1 MKCLTARSVLLV
13 GAVAA
18 LVTAA
23 APGAWY
29 SHWVYLVMY
38 GTAVAVGW
46 WRLRTFRG
54 AARGSFVMI
63 MVAESM
69 WLAGDV
75 LYDVVERL
83 TPDLGDV
90 TPSDALWIAGNP
102 ILAAGL
108 LRLARRR
115 SAVRL
120 RNGLLDGLTMAT
132 VVAWLFGQYVV
143 LPAAQNQ
150 RLSPEVALAVLYPLT
165 DVLLFVA
172 VVVLVLS
179 PGAKGGPGRF
189 LIAAVVLELVG
200 DLLESTGPV
209 IFPAIS
215 DATISRFDGIL
226 LLGNVLFISTVL
238 HRDAERFA
246 DPRPDDR
253 RLHPARVVFLGV
265 ALLTFPIMAALV
277 TVSLAGR
284 ISLICSAVLL
294 TGLILARFL
303 LVVREQE
310 RTQAILAH
318 QAGHDML
325 TGLANRPAL
334 IARLTTELVQPV
346 GYGPVVCYLDL
357 NGFKQVNDGYGHAAG
372 DLVLVEI
379 ADRLTRALR
388 PGDLAARLGGD
399 EFVVVAVDATGEG
412 DASALVERLRDL
424 IAGPVRDGDREY
436 EIGASIGVA
445 AAADLTDPTA
455 DTLLAAADAG
465 MYAEKAARRTLLGAA
480 GQ

>member
-1 MKCLTARSVLLV
+1 MNRLTARSVLPI
-13 GAVAA
+13 GAAAA
-18 LVTAA
+18 LVVAA
-23 APGAWY
+23 APGTRY
-29 SHWVYLVMY
+29 SHGAYLIMY
-38 GTAVAVGW
+38 STAVALGW

-54 AARGSFVMI
+54 PARGGFIMI
-63 MVAESM
+63 MVAETM

-75 LYDVVERL
+75 LYDVLERL
-83 TPDLGDV
+83 VPTLGDV
-90 TPSDALWIAGNP
+90 TPSDALWVAGNP

-115 SAVRL
+115 SAGRL
-120 RNGLLDGLTMAT
+120 RNGLLDGLTMAI
-132 VVAWLFGQYVV
+132 VVAWLFGQYLV

-150 RLSPEVALAVLYPLT
+150 RLSPDVALAALYPLT

-172 VVVLVLS
+172 VTVLVLS

-189 LIAAVVLELVG
+189 LIAAVVLELLG

-215 DATISRFDGIL
+215 DDTISRFDGIL
-226 LLGNVLFISTVL
+226 LLGNVLLICTVL

-303 LVVREQE
+303 LVVRDQE

-334 IARLTTELVQPV
+334 IARLNTELAQPV
-346 GYGPVVCYLDL
+346 GYGPVICYLDL
-357 NGFKQVNDGYGHAAG
+357 NGFKQVNDRYGHAAG
-372 DLVLVEI
+372 DLVLVEV
-379 ADRLTRALR
+379 AGRLTRALR

-399 EFVVVAVDATGEG
+399 EFVVLAADATGER

-424 IAGPVRDGDREY
+424 IAEPVRDGDREY

-445 AAADLTDPTA
+445 AAADLTGPTA

-465 MYAEKAARRTLLGAA
+465 MYAEKAARRTLLGATSL
-480 GQ
+480 